1 MLFRILIFIRKIGA
15 FWIQEI
21 LLYSIIKEKLK
32 GSTRFQ
38 FFTFLENSTMPGPRA
53 TSNEI
58 FRKFGL
64 YKIYIKKFKKIFN
77 SLALKLLNLCSI
89 ADLDLLDYSILVYNL
104 WFLRK
109 LPSNEPSLTLNYV
122 LK

>member
-1 MLFRILIFIRKIGA
+1 MKFYLF
-15 FWIQEI
+15 
-21 LLYSIIKEKLK
+21 
-32 GSTRFQ
+32 
-38 FFTFLENSTMPGPRA
+38 
-53 TSNEI
+53 
-58 FRKFGL
+58 
-64 YKIYIKKFKKIFN
+64 KIYVKKIQKNCN
-77 SLALKLLNLCSI
+77 SLHLALKLLNLCSI

>member
-1 MLFRILIFIRKIGA
+1 
-15 FWIQEI
+15 
-21 LLYSIIKEKLK
+21 
-32 GSTRFQ
+32 
-38 FFTFLENSTMPGPRA
+38 MPGPRA

>member
-1 MLFRILIFIRKIGA
+1 
-15 FWIQEI
+15 
-21 LLYSIIKEKLK
+21 
-32 GSTRFQ
+32 
-38 FFTFLENSTMPGPRA
+38 MPRPRA

-58 FRKFGL
+58 FQNYPENFDYSKFTL
-64 YKIYIKKFKKIFN
+64 KKFKTFFN
-77 SLALKLLNLCSI
+77 RLNLALKLLNLCSI

-109 LPSNEPSLTLNYV
+109 LPSNEPSLSLNYV